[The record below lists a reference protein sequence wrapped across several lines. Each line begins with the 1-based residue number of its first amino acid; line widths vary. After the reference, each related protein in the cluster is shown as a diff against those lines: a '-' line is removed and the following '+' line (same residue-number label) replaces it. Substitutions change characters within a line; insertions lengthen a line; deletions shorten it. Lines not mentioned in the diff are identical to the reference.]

1 MAKRS
6 RGKRQRQVERQ
17 RTQRRQRAWR
27 VPAMWAGS
35 IAAVVFVGF
44 FVVGLGGKGV
54 PASPETLAIAGRI
67 GTGSVSI
74 YRGSAHTVYHSEQP
88 LPTRAAPSSDER
100 PTLVWFSGTWCPFC
114 ERMEPWIWEA
124 ASGFSSEIVFVEKSI
139 DHDKNAARA
148 YGIRGS
154 PIFVLIDGSGNE
166 IARFGYVAN
175 AGDFARAVEA
185 VLARTGT

>member
-6 RGKRQRQVERQ
+6 GSKRRRQVERQ
-17 RTQRRQRAWR
+17 RTQRQRRAWR
-27 VPAMWAGS
+27 VPAMWAGGV
-35 IAAVVFVGF
+35 AAVLFVGV
-44 FVVGLGGKGV
+44 FVVGLGGEGV
-54 PASPETLAIAGRI
+54 AASPETLAIAEQI
-67 GTGSVSI
+67 GAGPVRI

-88 LPTRAAPSSDER
+88 LPTSAAPSSDER

-124 ASGFSSEIVFVEKSI
+124 ASSFSSEIVFVEKSI
-139 DHDKNAARA
+139 DHDKNAASA

-175 AGDFARAVEA
+175 AGDFTRAVEA
-185 VLARTGT
+185 VLARTGA

>member
-6 RGKRQRQVERQ
+6 RSKQQRQVERQ

-27 VPAMWAGS
+27 VPAMWIGGV
-35 IAAVVFVGF
+35 AALAFVGV
-44 FVVGLGGKGV
+44 FVVGLGGEGV
-54 PASPETLAIAGRI
+54 PASPATLAIAERI

-74 YRGSAHTVYHSEQP
+74 RRGSAHTVYHSEQP

-100 PTLVWFSGTWCPFC
+100 PTLVWFSGTWCSFC

-124 ASGFSSEIVFVEKSI
+124 ASGFSGEIVFVEKSI
-139 DHDKNAARA
+139 DHDRNAARA

-185 VLARTGT
+185 VLARAGT

>member
-6 RGKRQRQVERQ
+6 RSKRRRQVERQ
-17 RTQRRQRAWR
+17 RTQRQRRAWR
-27 VPAMWAGS
+27 VPAMWAGGV
-35 IAAVVFVGF
+35 AAVLFVGV
-44 FVVGLGGKGV
+44 FVVGLGGEGV
-54 PASPETLAIAGRI
+54 AASPETLAIAEQI
-67 GTGSVSI
+67 GAGPVRI

-124 ASGFSSEIVFVEKSI
+124 ASGFNSEIVFVEKSI

-148 YGIRGS
+148 YGIRSS

-166 IARFGYVAN
+166 IARFNYVAN